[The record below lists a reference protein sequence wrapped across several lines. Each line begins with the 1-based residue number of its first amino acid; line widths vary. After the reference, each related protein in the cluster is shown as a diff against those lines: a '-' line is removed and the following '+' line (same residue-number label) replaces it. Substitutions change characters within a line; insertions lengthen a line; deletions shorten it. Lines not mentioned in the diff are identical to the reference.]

1 MAANFKIENRNY
13 RWTGHNRLEYVR
25 KGFPFLWVDAT
36 PETATH
42 VLHFWLPDA
51 YSVWHATARK
61 V

>member
-1 MAANFKIENRNY
+1 MAANFKIDGRDY

-25 KGFPFLWVDAT
+25 KAFLGRWQDAT

-42 VLHFWLPDA
+42 VIHFWLPTPT
-51 YSVWHATARK
+51 SVFHATVRK